1 MTISAGRR
9 DAVLAQAM
17 LDSRDWNAARRYAE
31 SALAAGYE
39 PARELCIAAAYL
51 GRDLGRAILLL
62 EGSNE
67 PGAAEYALL
76 IRLQL
81 LAGDQEIGWK
91 TLYDCC
97 RAELFGPPLYD
108 LPFWIGEPLQGRH
121 IVVWGAGQG
130 DEILF
135 ARFLRSLIARGA
147 VVTVNCRSSMV
158 RLLRSISGVREVL
171 PLDVATKSA
180 ELQVRTAELPALL
193 GIGPQEIW
201 SGPYLHAPPLNI
213 AGEGLR
219 VGLVWGS
226 DARHL
231 EASDRTVSLA
241 DMAPLAAIPDLQLFS
256 LQLGRHGVQAV
267 RPPSGM
273 KIVDLVRGIGDFA
286 DTAAAVAAL
295 DLVISIDTAVSNLA
309 GAMGARVWVAVPFVP
324 DWRWGHDGDSTPW
337 YPTATIYRQPRT
349 GDWTSVFEA
358 MAADLAAPA
367 NRKPGR
373 ALWSDTGG

>member
-31 SALAAGYE
+31 SAMTAGYE

-51 GRDLGRAILLL
+51 SRDFGRAMRLL
-62 EGSNE
+62 EESKG

-81 LAGDQEIGWK
+81 LAGDQQIGWK

-108 LPFWIGEPLQGRH
+108 LPFWLGESLEGRR
-121 IVVWGAGQG
+121 IVAWGAGQG

-135 ARFLRSLIARGA
+135 ARFLPPLIARGA
-147 VVTVNCRSSMV
+147 AVTVNCRSSMV
-158 RLLRSISGVREVL
+158 RLLRSIGGVRQVL
-171 PLDVATKSA
+171 PLDVAANGA

-193 GIGPQEIW
+193 RIGPQDIW
-201 SGPYLHAPPLNI
+201 SGPYLHAPPLKI

-241 DMAPLAAIPDLQLFS
+241 DMAPLAAVPNLQLFS

-309 GAMGARVWVAVPFVP
+309 GALGARLWVAVPFVP
-324 DWRWGHDGDSTPW
+324 DWRWGRDGDRTPW
-337 YPTATIYRQPRT
+337 YPTATVYRQPEP
-349 GDWTSVFEA
+349 GDWTTVFEA
-358 MAADLAAPA
+358 MAADLAPLA
-367 NRKPGR
+367 NR
-373 ALWSDTGG
+373 